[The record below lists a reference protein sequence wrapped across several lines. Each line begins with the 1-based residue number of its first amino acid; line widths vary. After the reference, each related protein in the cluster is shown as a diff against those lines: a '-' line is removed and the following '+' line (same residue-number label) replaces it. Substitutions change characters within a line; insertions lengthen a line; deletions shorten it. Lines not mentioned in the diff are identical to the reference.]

1 MIKPIVFAES
11 HLPELQQQAYSIR
24 DKLIAS
30 HIIYEKEVGKAAW
43 LSIFAKSLNYQ
54 DWGHLKT
61 VARNYKSSQNKIIFS
76 EKTFIPI
83 ATAIKAALGKAD
95 LAYTDLMAILFNSM
109 TQAELEAVGEDLT
122 EMPALPEAPSSFILE
137 LGPETHYASKLLE
150 WLWPYGSF
158 GINSLHDSYYRH
170 VKNKRKGM
178 SKAEIKER
186 SLDIYPKSGMQIDTI
201 INQLVE
207 GGYCE
212 YTDNDQTIKLTTR
225 GTNYING
232 MLTGEYDE
240 DWQKWWGE
248 FQEHLAMIPYRYI
261 RQDWTRYIKLYSD
274 EYSPKQAAE
283 RFNWTSCYTEAQAE
297 IQSAIKQ
304 QLGVEL
310 DLYPMERYMQ
320 FTPRIY
326 LTPNLIGLKLSDIEF
341 SVEGPEWAIP
351 DGGFKTKRYWP
362 NKCYVAVCLKKT
374 PKHRGWYVKI
384 PEGVEEFEVTYKWKS
399 KSGAFKPVTHKMTY
413 SCYIN
418 PEYPLDWLYGNEA
431 QRHRQS
437 KVVPMSYDEYSFN
450 AMYCLTHGEQMTKEE
465 ICQLDRVQAGIQ
477 VVEIK
482 EDSVL
487 IEEERDLFA
496 SNAFESVGIIM

>member
-11 HLPELQQQAYSIR
+11 HLPDLQKQAYSIR

-30 HIIYEKEVGKAAW
+30 QIIYEKEVGKAAW
-43 LSIFAKSLNYQ
+43 LTIFARSLNYR

-61 VARNYKSSQNKIIFS
+61 VAKNYKSSQNNIVLCDT
-76 EKTFIPI
+76 TFLPI

-95 LAYTDLMAILFNSM
+95 LDYANLVAILFHSM
-109 TQAELEAVGEDLT
+109 SQAELEAAGEEISDL
-122 EMPALPEAPSSFILE
+122 PDLPGAPTSFILE
-137 LGPETHYASKLLE
+137 LGPETYYATKLLE

-158 GINSLHDSYYRH
+158 GIDSLHETYYRY
-170 VKNKRKGM
+170 VKNKRKGLT
-178 SKAEIKER
+178 KAEIKEK
-186 SLDIYPKSGMQIDTI
+186 SLDIYPKTGMQIDTI
-201 INQLVE
+201 ISQLVE

-212 YTDNDQTIKLTTR
+212 YADNDQTIKLTLR

-232 MLTGEYDE
+232 MMTGEYDE
-240 DWQKWWGE
+240 DWQKWWEE

-261 RQDWTRYIKLYSD
+261 RQDWTSYIKMYSE
-274 EYSPKQAAE
+274 EYTPKQAAE
-283 RFNWTSCYTEAQAE
+283 RFNWSSCYTEAQNE
-297 IQSAIKQ
+297 IQSAIYN
-304 QLGVEL
+304 QLGVNL

-326 LTPNLIGLKLSDIEF
+326 LTPDLTSLKVSDIEF
-341 SVEGPEWAIP
+341 TVEGPDWAIP
-351 DGGFKTKRYWP
+351 DGDFKAKRYWP

-384 PEGVEEFEVTYKWKS
+384 PEGVESFEITYKWKS

-413 SCYIN
+413 TCYIN

-431 QRHRQS
+431 QKHRQS
-437 KVVPMSYDEYSFN
+437 KFVPMGYDEYSFN
-450 AMYCLTHGEQMTKEE
+450 AMYCLTHGEHMTNEE

-477 VVEIK
+477 LIDIK
-482 EDSVL
+482 KDSVL
-487 IEEERDLFA
+487 IEEERELWA